1 MGNTIHVDLYQE
13 GQGMSAWLAGGL
25 TQIIK
30 VNTGTHVPH
39 TWDMKQESSV
49 HLGLSSGHAS
59 QLPLHT
65 SSPCSDE

>member
-1 MGNTIHVDLYQE
+1 MGNTVHVDLYQE

-39 TWDMKQESSV
+39 TEI
-49 HLGLSSGHAS
+49 
-59 QLPLHT
+59 
-65 SSPCSDE
+65 